1 MLELKMKFSVCL
13 PGAMPCAV
21 QEKVQNQFVLISFG
35 TDINMQINSYAQ
47 FIFPSGDKANN
58 VC

>member
-1 MLELKMKFSVCL
+1 MKFSACL

-21 QEKVQNQFVLISFG
+21 QEKMQNQFVLISFG
-35 TDINMQINSYAQ
+35 ADINKQINSYAQ
-47 FIFPSGDKANN
+47 FIFPSGDKANY

>member
-1 MLELKMKFSVCL
+1 MKFSACL

-21 QEKVQNQFVLISFG
+21 QEKMQNQFVLISFG
-35 TDINMQINSYAQ
+35 ADINKQINSYAQ
-47 FIFPSGDKANN
+47 FVFPSGDKANN